1 MFKNRPGRIKDDFWY
16 FVQKRFLSRVFW
28 ILILIR
34 ISAEVEVCEQ
44 LQIFFY
50 FDFGGGGIRE
60 RLAFYNSCDFLL

>member
-1 MFKNRPGRIKDDFWY
+1 MFKNSPVRIKDDLWY

-34 ISAEVEVCEQ
+34 ISADFEVYEQ

-50 FDFGGGGIRE
+50 FDFIILGEGG
-60 RLAFYNSCDFLL
+60 